1 MAGAFLGQVG
11 TGSSTASLPVTP
23 RPSRAL
29 LLHPGCG
36 PTRDK
41 INSESDLDLR
51 TGKILARCIYTQD
64 ILVQEK
70 HFHVLKL
77 YEL

>member
-36 PTRDK
+36 PTRDTHV
-41 INSESDLDLR
+41 SCSRMSTRRCMCSQRCHELASMDS
-51 TGKILARCIYTQD
+51 TGFQ
-64 ILVQEK
+64 
-70 HFHVLKL
+70 
-77 YEL
+77 